1 MNISKRLGGAI
12 ALLAMTAG
20 IRVSA
25 ATPAPTVP
33 VLTLHDAVAMAQGA
47 TAAAGRGGQAVSIV
61 IVNREGRVILSQRMD
76 GASFKSL
83 EVAEGKAA
91 TAAALGVPTRL
102 LQEAL
107 AKGDQSVLSVPGVI
121 SIAGGVPVAVD
132 GRTIAAIGVSG
143 GAPSDDEAVAN
154 AARDLYPAKAR

>member
-1 MNISKRLGGAI
+1 MKLLKILGSAV
-12 ALLAMTAG
+12 ALLATAAG
-20 IRVSA
+20 LPASA
-25 ATPAPTVP
+25 AAPAGP
-33 VLTLHDAVAMAQGA
+33 VLTLRDAVAMAQGA
-47 TAAAGRGGQAVSIV
+47 TAAAERGGHAVSIV

-102 LQEAL
+102 LEEAL

-121 SIAGGVPVAVD
+121 AIAGGVPVTVD
-132 GRTIAAIGVSG
+132 GRAIAAIGVSG
-143 GAPSDDEAVAN
+143 GAPADDEAVAG
-154 AARDLYPAKAR
+154 AARDLYPARAR